1 MKRTFITLIILII
14 LGLLGYSSY
23 LAHEIYGKYNET
35 ISWENSSLLSNIH
48 QVPPILAQ
56 NYISTNEQELLQIL
70 TDINA
75 SLEEIKRD
83 GEIKDDKLN
92 DYLDLHEKAK
102 VVIGDNNSHET
113 FNDFSLYLKVD
124 LAIKGA
130 YEELNIETLDEYAE
144 TLANR
149 LSKEDNKIERSLLNK
164 LYKISSDYKMLNEFS
179 KNALSKLGV
188 IEGNV
193 LYIDIKVNRQITDE
207 LLKEI
212 DDKKLTRFIHIK
224 NLAEV
229 LSGDSWEEILAHNAS
244 SLEYYS
250 WKDSEKILNAL
261 VHSNYVL
268 VSSFNTVEDVLA
280 YKPLIQLEQK
290 ENHTIDEASLV
301 TSVHYNGQPL
311 DENLYVK
318 RGADLNFVI
327 EYEYIED
334 PKSTIIVEYVD
345 VNGVKLGSDESY
357 TGYVNNDLDVTVKD
371 FEGYNFVKIDN
382 DLNKFPDD
390 DSTIKVIYEEF
401 IPEPEVE
408 EEENEVGED
417 IDEESEEDKDIDEE
431 SEDEE
436 NKEDKDSDKEENK
449 SERENVN
456 I

>member
-1 MKRTFITLIILII
+1 VKRTFITFIVLII
-14 LGLLGYSSY
+14 LGSLGYSSY
-23 LAHEIYGKYNET
+23 LAHVIYEKYNET

-48 QVPPILAQ
+48 QVPPTLAQ
-56 NYISTNEQELLQIL
+56 NYISTDEHELFQIL
-70 TDINA
+70 IDVNA
-75 SLEEIKRD
+75 ALEEIKRD
-83 GEIKDDKLN
+83 GEINDDKLN
-92 DYLDLHEKAK
+92 DYWDLHKKAEA
-102 VVIGDNNSHET
+102 VIGENNSHET

-124 LAIKGA
+124 LAIKEA
-130 YEELNIETLDEYAE
+130 YDELNIETLDEYAG

-149 LSKEDNKIERSLLNK
+149 LSKEDNKIERSLLSK

-188 IEGNV
+188 IEENV
-193 LYIDIKVNRQITDE
+193 LYIDIKVNRQITDD

-229 LSGDSWEEILAHNAS
+229 LNGESWEEILAYNAS
-244 SLEYYS
+244 SSEYYS

-261 VHSNYVL
+261 VHSDYVP

-280 YKPLIQLEQK
+280 YKPSIELEQK
-290 ENHTIDEASLV
+290 ENHSINEASLV

-311 DENLYVK
+311 DENLYIK
-318 RGADLNFVI
+318 RGTDLNFVI

-334 PKSTIIVEYVD
+334 PKSTVIVEYVD
-345 VNGVKLGSDESY
+345 VDGVKLASDESY

-382 DLNKFPDD
+382 DLNEFPDE
-390 DSTIKVIYEEF
+390 DSIIKVIYEEF

-408 EEENEVGED
+408 EEENEAGED
-417 IDEESEEDKDIDEE
+417 IDEESEAIDGEENEKDKGSDEE
-431 SEDEE
+431 SEAIDDE
-436 NKEDKDSDKEENK
+436 KNK
-449 SERENVN
+449 SER
-456 I
+456 

>member
-1 MKRTFITLIILII
+1 MKRTFITFIVLII
-14 LGLLGYSSY
+14 LGSLGYSSY
-23 LAHEIYGKYNET
+23 LAHVIYEKYNET

-48 QVPPILAQ
+48 QVPPTLAQ
-56 NYISTNEQELLQIL
+56 NYISTDEHELFQIL
-70 TDINA
+70 IDVNA
-75 SLEEIKRD
+75 ALEEIKRD
-83 GEIKDDKLN
+83 GEINDDKLN
-92 DYLDLHEKAK
+92 DYWDLHKKAEA
-102 VVIGDNNSHET
+102 VIGENNSHET

-124 LAIKGA
+124 LAIKEA
-130 YEELNIETLDEYAE
+130 YDELNIETLDEYAG

-149 LSKEDNKIERSLLNK
+149 LSKEDNKIERSLLSK

-188 IEGNV
+188 IEENV
-193 LYIDIKVNRQITDE
+193 LYIDIKVNRQITDD

-229 LSGDSWEEILAHNAS
+229 LNGESWEEILAYNAS
-244 SLEYYS
+244 SSEYYS

-261 VHSNYVL
+261 VHSDYVP

-280 YKPLIQLEQK
+280 YKPSIELEQK
-290 ENHTIDEASLV
+290 ENHSINEASLV

-311 DENLYVK
+311 DENLYIK
-318 RGADLNFVI
+318 RGTDLNFVI

-334 PKSTIIVEYVD
+334 PKSTVIVEYVD
-345 VNGVKLGSDESY
+345 VDGVKLASDESY

-382 DLNKFPDD
+382 DLNEFPDE
-390 DSTIKVIYEEF
+390 DSIIKVIYEEF

-408 EEENEVGED
+408 EEENEAGED
-417 IDEESEEDKDIDEE
+417 IDEESEAIDGEENEKDKGSDEE
-431 SEDEE
+431 SEAIDDE
-436 NKEDKDSDKEENK
+436 KNK
-449 SERENVN
+449 SER
-456 I
+456 